1 MPIKLVIGITE
12 LRGFQPLYFGEYPVS
27 YGNVAVAAAIM
38 CENDKLAPCEAW
50 VLAAQDGFPTS
61 PSSQKKGCPKSA
73 FLGLCGKGLV
83 RGVSKGKYSRSVLN
97 SCYAVTAVEIL
108 QTLDGQ
114 RLDRNELWDAVM
126 AKTGKQIQHNYQMD
140 VVLALWDKQLID
152 LT

>member
-1 MPIKLVIGITE
+1 M
-12 LRGFQPLYFGEYPVS
+12 R
-27 YGNVAVAAAIM
+27 YGDVAVAAAKM
-38 CENDKLAPCEAW
+38 CNSNKLDPCEAW
-50 VLAAQDGFPTS
+50 VLAAQNGFPTS
-61 PSSQKKGCPKSA
+61 PSSQKKGCPRGA
-73 FLGLCGKGLV
+73 FLGLCNEGLV

>member
-1 MPIKLVIGITE
+1 M
-12 LRGFQPLYFGEYPVS
+12 S
-27 YGNVAVAAAIM
+27 YGDVAIAAAIM
-38 CENDKLAPCEAW
+38 CENDKMDPCVAW

-83 RGVSKGKYSRSVLN
+83 RGVSKGNYSLSVLN
-97 SCYAVTAVEIL
+97 SGYAVTAVEIL

-114 RLDRNELWDAVM
+114 KLDRNGLWDAVM
-126 AKTGKQIQHNYQMD
+126 AKTEKQIRHNYQMD